1 MFPLR
6 ALEFTVHFC
15 FCFLWQ
21 QREALTS
28 KRLIKC
34 KNHSEMMFI
43 QLDFCSEK
51 HNSRIQLKA
60 KSQSQIMDAKIGQR
74 QQKGKRSCVR
84 LLVFLLLLIWQCWS
98 HSWRR
103 QLAPTRSS
111 RNCLH
116 HPFFMLRHTLCPS
129 FLPPFFPP
137 FFLSCLPSF
146 PSFFLPFFPAFLSL
160 SFLSFWISFSL
171 FYPSS
176 FVWAISLVI
185 EIPKHTQ
192 K

>member
-21 QREALTS
+21 QRQALTS

-43 QLDFCSEK
+43 QLDICSEK

-60 KSQSQIMDAKIGQR
+60 RSQSQIMDAKIGQR

-103 QLAPTRSS
+103 QPAPTRSS

-116 HPFFMLRHTLCPS
+116 HPFFPAFCSPLS
-129 FLPPFFPP
+129 FFLDFFLSRVP
-137 FFLSCLPSF
+137 FFLWLSYLSCYRDSQT
-146 PSFFLPFFPAFLSL
+146 
-160 SFLSFWISFSL
+160 
-171 FYPSS
+171 YTK
-176 FVWAISLVI
+176 VMRN
-185 EIPKHTQ
+185 T
-192 K
+192 

>member
-1 MFPLR
+1 MLMFPLR

-28 KRLIKC
+28 KGLIKC
-34 KNHSEMMFI
+34 RNHSEMMFI

-51 HNSRIQLKA
+51 HNWKTQLKA
-60 KSQSQIMDAKIGQR
+60 RSQPQIMDAKIGQR

-98 HSWRR
+98 HSWRS

-116 HPFFMLRHTLCPS
+116 HPIFFMLRHMLCPS
-129 FLPPFFPP
+129 SLSP
-137 FFLSCLPSF
+137 FFLLFLPSF
-146 PSFFLPFFPAFLSL
+146 PSFFPAFLSL

-185 EIPKHTQ
+185 EISKHTQ

>member
-43 QLDFCSEK
+43 QLDICSEK

-60 KSQSQIMDAKIGQR
+60 RSQSQIMDAKIGQR

-103 QLAPTRSS
+103 QPAPTRSS

-116 HPFFMLRHTLCPS
+116 HPFFMLRHKLCPS
-129 FLPPFFPP
+129 FLPPYFLLSFFHS
-137 FFLSCLPSF
+137 FLHCLLSSILSSLPSA
-146 PSFFLPFFPAFLSL
+146 LP
-160 SFLSFWISFSL
+160 FLSFWISFSL
-171 FYPSS
+171 VYPSS
-176 FVWAISLVI
+176 FDWAISLVI

>member
-28 KRLIKC
+28 KGLIKC
-34 KNHSEMMFI
+34 RNHSEMMFI

-51 HNSRIQLKA
+51 HNSKTQLKA
-60 KSQSQIMDAKIGQR
+60 RSQSQIMDAKIGQR

-98 HSWRR
+98 HSWRS
-103 QLAPTRSS
+103 QPAPTRSS

-116 HPFFMLRHTLCPS
+116 HPIFFMLRHMLCPSSRSPFFLPS
-129 FLPPFFPP
+129 FLPCLPLSLLSFFLDFFLSLLP
-137 FFLSCLPSF
+137 FFLCLSYFSCYRDF
-146 PSFFLPFFPAFLSL
+146 QT
-160 SFLSFWISFSL
+160 
-171 FYPSS
+171 YTK
-176 FVWAISLVI
+176 VMRN
-185 EIPKHTQ
+185 T
-192 K
+192 